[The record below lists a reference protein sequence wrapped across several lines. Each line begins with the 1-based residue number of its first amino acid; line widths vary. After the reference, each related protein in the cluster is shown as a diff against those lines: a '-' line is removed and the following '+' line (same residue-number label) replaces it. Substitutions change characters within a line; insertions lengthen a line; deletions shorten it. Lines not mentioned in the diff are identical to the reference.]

1 MREIILFLDTDYDH
15 PMESTLLGH
24 PEDTMPFCIQHYVI
38 KNGGTTVLFTV
49 QDNHQTINRLVLEEP
64 IETAHLQIVL
74 QQVHDHVPIALFEI
88 MCF

>member
-24 PEDTMPFCIQHYVI
+24 PEDTMPFCVQNYEV
-38 KNGGTTVLFTV
+38 KNGTSSTLFKV
-49 QDNHQTINRLVLEEP
+49 EDNHQTINRLVLEEP
-64 IETAHLQIVL
+64 IETDHLQLIL
-74 QQVHDHVPIALFEI
+74 QQANAHVPIALFEI